1 MHVCKSTWLPY
12 LALLLLLTS
21 QENHAPDMNKYNYLK
36 QASEFYLQQLKPEIN
51 QVLIVTSQ

>member
-1 MHVCKSTWLPY
+1 
-12 LALLLLLTS
+12 
-21 QENHAPDMNKYNYLK
+21 MNKYNYLK